1 MIRLIFMGVWA
12 ILITVG
18 SEYAF
23 HHFRRIQQHFG
34 DSAAAAVLEIRK
46 TKEINIPKIRNGT
59 IQGYA
64 VAQLS
69 YVVDSAVE
77 KQSGLPS
84 DVFVADETFRLIYN
98 DESID
103 FTRLEK
109 VDLNALAR
117 SLVKNVNGRLRT
129 EVVRDIA
136 FQEFTFLPFS
146 ESKMAP

>member
-1 MIRLIFMGVWA
+1 MGVWA

-18 SEYAF
+18 SGYGF
-23 HHFRRIQQHFG
+23 HYFRRAPQTFG
-34 DSAAAAVLEIRK
+34 ASSAAALEARK
-46 TKEINIPKIRNGT
+46 TREMNIPKIRNGA

-69 YVVDSAVE
+69 YVVDSVVE
-77 KQSGLPS
+77 KKAGLPS
-84 DVFVADETFRLIYN
+84 DVFVADETFRLIYD

-117 SLVKNVNGRLRT
+117 ALVKNVNARLKA
-129 EVVRDIA
+129 EVVKDIA
-136 FQEFTFLPFS
+136 IQEFTFLPFA
-146 ESKMAP
+146 ESKTAP

>member
-1 MIRLIFMGVWA
+1 MIRLILTGVWA

-18 SEYAF
+18 SGYAF
-23 HHFRRIQQHFG
+23 HHFRRIHENSERSG
-34 DSAAAAVLEIRK
+34 PTAVLETRK
-46 TKEINIPKIRNGT
+46 TREINIPKIRNGA

-69 YVVDSAVE
+69 YVVDSVVE
-77 KQSGLPS
+77 KKAGLPS
-84 DVFVADETFRLIYN
+84 EVFVADETFRLIYD

-103 FTRLEK
+103 FNRLEK

-117 SLVKNVNGRLRT
+117 SLVKNVNVRLRA
-129 EVVRDIA
+129 EVVKDIA

-146 ESKMAP
+146 ESKAVP